1 MYGRIYGVPFDVDEA
16 IQWLCNNPPLLEL
29 NLQCQRRRADGV
41 YNKKIQSAGA
51 IHLAEGL
58 ACNSTLETLDLTGND
73 IGDAGMDSVSNALA
87 GHPKLKTLLVGYNG
101 IKDANLANV
110 LLAPSNNGCNGC
122 LTAID
127 LSNNGIGDAG
137 AGVLAAALG
146 RNTTLTELRLH
157 NTEIGDIGADKLAAG
172 IAANST
178 LCVLWLGGSDPIVHD
193 GTLAIGQM
201 LRWRPPPSG
210 VVSFQLRGMSIGP
223 AATAL
228 GLPQEF
234 EGKSNDQ
241 IVAAL
246 TKTQRLRLVAFA
258 SALHPRLGQRSE
270 ANALHDNLLQLVCM
284 RFCV

>member
-1 MYGRIYGVPFDVDEA
+1 MSIGDPGTTLYLWQAATFKCVVVHNILGHLGAPEMA
-16 IQWLCNNPPLLEL
+16 HSA
-29 NLQCQRRRADGV
+29 RRHTAHRWRRLT
-41 YNKKIQSAGA
+41 SW
-51 IHLAEGL
+51 LAE
-58 ACNSTLETLDLTGND
+58 
-73 IGDAGMDSVSNALA
+73 
-87 GHPKLKTLLVGYNG
+87 
-101 IKDANLANV
+101 
-110 LLAPSNNGCNGC
+110 
-122 LTAID
+122 
-127 LSNNGIGDAG
+127 
-137 AGVLAAALG
+137 LG
-146 RNTTLTELRLH
+146 LH

-210 VVSFQLRGMSIGP
+210 VVSFQLKGMSIGP